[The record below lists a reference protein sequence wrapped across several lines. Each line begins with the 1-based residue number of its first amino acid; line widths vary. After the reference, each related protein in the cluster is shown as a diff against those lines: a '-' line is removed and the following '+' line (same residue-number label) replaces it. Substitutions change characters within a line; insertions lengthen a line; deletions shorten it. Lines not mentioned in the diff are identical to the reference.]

1 MNKRNTLEGFSARED
16 DLEEFELEIAPA
28 TRAAG
33 QRRSRS
39 GSLVLQIALGVWLG
53 GLALMLTWYGL
64 SQVLPAAAD
73 LHLQLR

>member
-1 MNKRNTLEGFSARED
+1 MNMRNRLEGFSARED
-16 DLEEFELEIAPA
+16 DQEDFDLEIAPS
-28 TRAAG
+28 RAAAPA
-33 QRRSRS
+33 RRRS

-64 SQVLPAAAD
+64 ELLLPEAAN